1 MAKKEAPAPEGERNS
16 SNSIFWRT
24 FLMLMV
30 LIVVSVLGG
39 LQTYWTFNEES
50 IARSISQ
57 QIVSMTN
64 LTRYALISADPVYRP
79 DLLNILASE
88 EGLRIVPKEDSDHT
102 TPLTDTSTVSLIE
115 QMVHEGLGPHT
126 VLASEVNG
134 EKGLWVSLSID
145 GDQYWLMTRKK
156 LFDRPSGTSWLW
168 WGIIAFMLS
177 TLGATLA
184 MLVSRYLLRDWV
196 QRRFAAQMSTIDAG
210 MDRDGAR
217 YLFALRLMP
226 LFPFFL
232 VNLLMGLTRLRVRH
246 YWWVSQ
252 LAMLPATVIYLNAG
266 RELGKLTSL
275 RDILSPGLLF
285 AFTLLGLLP
294 LVTRWLFSRYI
305 PSIKK

>member
-1 MAKKEAPAPEGERNS
+1 VNIKKISLLCALLGA
-16 SNSIFWRT
+16 F
-24 FLMLMV
+24 V
-30 LIVVSVLGG
+30 LIVVLLPPGMLSLDTLKIHQQTLLDRVEQAPLQSALIYFAVYVLVSALSIPGAALLTLLGG
-39 LQTYWTFNEES
+39 AIFSLWEAT
-50 IARSISQ
+50 
-57 QIVSMTN
+57 
-64 LTRYALISADPVYRP
+64 
-79 DLLNILASE
+79 LL
-88 EGLRIVPKEDSDHT
+88 
-102 TPLTDTSTVSLIE
+102 VSL
-115 QMVHEGLGPHT
+115 
-126 VLASEVNG
+126 A
-134 EKGLWVSLSID
+134 
-145 GDQYWLMTRKK
+145 
-156 LFDRPSGTSWLW
+156 
-168 WGIIAFMLS
+168 S

-196 QRRFAAQMSTIDAG
+196 QRRFAAQMNTIDVG
-210 MDRDGAR
+210 MVRDGAR

-232 VNLLMGLTRLRVRH
+232 VNLLMGLTRIQVRH

-266 RELGKLTSL
+266 RELGKLTTL

>member
-1 MAKKEAPAPEGERNS
+1 MLSLDTLKMHQQTLLDRVEQAPLQSALIYFAVYVLLS
-16 SNSIFWRT
+16 ALSIPGAALLT
-24 FLMLMV
+24 L
-30 LIVVSVLGG
+30 LGG
-39 LQTYWTFNEES
+39 ALFSLWEATLL
-50 IARSISQ
+50 
-57 QIVSMTN
+57 VSF
-64 LTRYALISADPVYRP
+64 A
-79 DLLNILASE
+79 
-88 EGLRIVPKEDSDHT
+88 
-102 TPLTDTSTVSLIE
+102 
-115 QMVHEGLGPHT
+115 
-126 VLASEVNG
+126 
-134 EKGLWVSLSID
+134 
-145 GDQYWLMTRKK
+145 
-156 LFDRPSGTSWLW
+156 
-168 WGIIAFMLS
+168 S

-232 VNLLMGLTRLRVRH
+232 VNLLMGLTRLRVSH

-285 AFTLLGLLP
+285 AYTLLGLLP

>member
-1 MAKKEAPAPEGERNS
+1 MNIKKISLLCALLGA
-16 SNSIFWRT
+16 F
-24 FLMLMV
+24 V
-30 LIVVSVLGG
+30 LIVVLLPPGMLSLDTLKIHQQTLLDRVEQAPLQSALIYFAVYVLLSALSIPGAALLTLLGG
-39 LQTYWTFNEES
+39 ALFSLWEATLL
-50 IARSISQ
+50 
-57 QIVSMTN
+57 VSF
-64 LTRYALISADPVYRP
+64 A
-79 DLLNILASE
+79 
-88 EGLRIVPKEDSDHT
+88 
-102 TPLTDTSTVSLIE
+102 
-115 QMVHEGLGPHT
+115 
-126 VLASEVNG
+126 
-134 EKGLWVSLSID
+134 
-145 GDQYWLMTRKK
+145 
-156 LFDRPSGTSWLW
+156 
-168 WGIIAFMLS
+168 S

-196 QRRFAAQMSTIDAG
+196 QRRFAAQMNTIDVG
-210 MDRDGAR
+210 MVRDGAR

-232 VNLLMGLTRLRVRH
+232 VNLLMGLTRIQVRH

-266 RELGKLTSL
+266 RELGKLTTL

>member
-102 TPLTDTSTVSLIE
+102 TPLPDTSTVSLIE
-115 QMVHEGLGPHT
+115 QMVHEGLGR
-126 VLASEVNG
+126 
-134 EKGLWVSLSID
+134 
-145 GDQYWLMTRKK
+145 TRC
-156 LFDRPSGTSWLW
+156 
-168 WGIIAFMLS
+168 
-177 TLGATLA
+177 
-184 MLVSRYLLRDWV
+184 
-196 QRRFAAQMSTIDAG
+196 
-210 MDRDGAR
+210 
-217 YLFALRLMP
+217 
-226 LFPFFL
+226 
-232 VNLLMGLTRLRVRH
+232 
-246 YWWVSQ
+246 
-252 LAMLPATVIYLNAG
+252 
-266 RELGKLTSL
+266 
-275 RDILSPGLLF
+275 SP
-285 AFTLLGLLP
+285 P
-294 LVTRWLFSRYI
+294 
-305 PSIKK
+305 K

>member
-1 MAKKEAPAPEGERNS
+1 MLSLDTLKIHQQTLLDRVEQAPLQSALIYFVVYVLVS
-16 SNSIFWRT
+16 ALSIPGAALLT
-24 FLMLMV
+24 L
-30 LIVVSVLGG
+30 LGG
-39 LQTYWTFNEES
+39 AIFSLWEAT
-50 IARSISQ
+50 
-57 QIVSMTN
+57 
-64 LTRYALISADPVYRP
+64 
-79 DLLNILASE
+79 LL
-88 EGLRIVPKEDSDHT
+88 
-102 TPLTDTSTVSLIE
+102 VSL
-115 QMVHEGLGPHT
+115 
-126 VLASEVNG
+126 A
-134 EKGLWVSLSID
+134 
-145 GDQYWLMTRKK
+145 
-156 LFDRPSGTSWLW
+156 
-168 WGIIAFMLS
+168 S

-196 QRRFAAQMSTIDAG
+196 QRRFAAQMNTIDAG
-210 MDRDGAR
+210 MVRDGAR

-232 VNLLMGLTRLRVRH
+232 VNLLMGLTRIQVRH

-266 RELGKLTSL
+266 RELGKLTTL